1 LIGNMKI
8 SSSIEVLNSLVACDK
23 TYQNTRFAFEVD
35 GLTKWIRNIIMTTA
49 QMKNY
54 EDDAEM
60 LIDSQYSLANR
71 KRIV

>member
-1 LIGNMKI
+1 MSKLIGNMKI

-60 LIDSQYSLANR
+60 LIDSQYSLA
-71 KRIV
+71 KS